1 MLYGLKPNIIEAIKS
16 VFSKYTEIEKVILY
30 GSRAKGNYTN
40 GSDIDLTC
48 FGNELTISLIHK
60 IENDIDDLLLAYSF
74 DISILENITNDNL
87 LDHIK
92 RVGIVFYENNN

>member
-16 VFSKYTEIEKVILY
+16 VFSKYAQIEKVILY
-30 GSRAKGNYTN
+30 GSRAKGNYIN

-48 FGNELTISLIHK
+48 VGSELNLSLIHK